1 MAAILTPST
10 APTSTRSNRTR
21 RSARPAMPT
30 LPFPE
35 PTASESVIAD
45 RTTSVIAESFFD
57 SVAASIEGATAR
69 ALHPAVTHSVSPT
82 DPTVEIARPMLTG
95 LAAHGRFA
103 ADLSGGP
110 SAGSAPWNLT
120 APRDRSSRHL
130 HVVRDVVAPSIDV
143 TVAAPMAAPVVRA
156 ARGRLRSI
164 VAGVVLALVIAFA
177 AIGALQFFG
186 AAAAATTPAATTE
199 PFATTGAPIDA
210 ASAVASAPVAAD
222 APARHSIVVQRGE
235 SLWTV
240 ARRIQPTGDLR
251 QLVDALIERNGGVT
265 VEAGQRLDLT
275 GLVD

>member
-1 MAAILTPST
+1 MAAILTPTT
-10 APTSTRSNRTR
+10 APTSTRSGRTR

-35 PTASESVIAD
+35 PTASESLVAD
-45 RTTSVIAESFFD
+45 RTTSVVAESFFD

-82 DPTVEIARPMLTG
+82 DPTVEFERPVLTG
-95 LAAHGRFA
+95 LAGHGLLA
-103 ADLSGGP
+103 AELSGGP
-110 SAGSAPWNLT
+110 TAGSAPWNRT
-120 APRDRSSRHL
+120 APRERPPRHL
-130 HVVRDVVAPSIDV
+130 HVVRDVVTLPVDTA
-143 TVAAPMAAPVVRA
+143 VAAPMAAPVVRA
-156 ARGRLRSI
+156 ARGRLRSV

-199 PFATTGAPIDA
+199 PSAPTGASIDT
-210 ASAVASAPVAAD
+210 ASAVDPASVSAA